1 METEICLFEITSCIC
16 LILVFYLLKVLACQ
30 VSWDYV
36 ICIRCYFVNVN
47 YFTVCFPCSWQNH
60 HLSLKYDFHSY
71 MVRSMEEEFQRIVGV
86 RLVIVEI
93 QQSLLL
99 QLRRQILVIQY
110 NKTSC
115 ALLCTVILIS
125 ENDQRFN

>member
-1 METEICLFEITSCIC
+1 
-16 LILVFYLLKVLACQ
+16 
-30 VSWDYV
+30 
-36 ICIRCYFVNVN
+36 
-47 YFTVCFPCSWQNH
+47 
-60 HLSLKYDFHSY
+60 

-93 QQSLLL
+93 QQLLLL

-115 ALLCTVILIS
+115 ALLCIVILIS